1 MLATDTTETV
11 DRSETIPQTDSL
23 TLLVVD
29 DESAIRES
37 CREVAESLGFATYAA
52 KSPDEVI
59 HILDTA
65 GIDVVLLDLRPP
77 GSHGIDVLREIKRR
91 RPEAVVVIM
100 TGFATVHSAV
110 QAMKAGAYDYI
121 SKPFTFDELRLVLD
135 RVSAQLKLAAENRM
149 LRDAMK
155 SKRGFG
161 SLVGRAP
168 EMEKLYRIIAKA
180 ANSSHPVLIL
190 GESGTGKELVARSVH
205 FGGPY
210 RDRPFIPV
218 DCGSLV
224 PTLIES
230 ELFGYVRGAFTGAV
244 RAKDGLLATADGGTI
259 FLDEIGEL
267 PIDLQSKL
275 LRAIQEKEIRP
286 VGSNRAIPVNVRI
299 LAATNRD
306 LEAAVQQGTFRR
318 DLFFRLNVLTLRIPP
333 LRERKQDIP
342 LLAGH
347 VLERV
352 ARTTG
357 VHRTISE
364 DALRRMLDYEWPGNV
379 RELENCLERACA
391 LSSSATLQIGDLPT
405 ALRNLA
411 NEDYP
416 ILESSDS
423 RGILP
428 LAEMEKRAITQAIEQ
443 LHGDKLEAARRLGIG
458 KTTLYRKLKEYGA
471 ISQRA

>member
-1 MLATDTTETV
+1 MLATDTKEI
-11 DRSETIPQTDSL
+11 DKRFEAAPQSEL
-23 TLLVVD
+23 LNLLVVD
-29 DESAIRES
+29 GENAIRES
-37 CREVAESLGFATYAA
+37 CRDVAESLGFATHVAQ
-52 KSPDEVI
+52 SPDEVI
-59 HILDTA
+59 HTLDTA
-65 GIDVVLLDLRPP
+65 SIDVVLLDMRIP
-77 GSHGIDVLREIKRR
+77 GGSGIDLLRTIKRR
-91 RPEAVVVIM
+91 RPEAVVVMM
-100 TGFATVHSAV
+100 TGYATVHSAV

-135 RVSAQLKLAAENRM
+135 RVTAHLKLAVENRM
-149 LRDAMK
+149 LHDAMK
-155 SKRGFG
+155 AKHGFG
-161 SLVGRAP
+161 SLIGRAP
-168 EMEKLYRIIAKA
+168 EMERLYRIISKA
-180 ANSSHPVLIL
+180 ASSSHPVLIL
-190 GESGTGKELVARSVH
+190 GESGTGKELVARSIH
-205 FGGPY
+205 FGGSY

-218 DCGSLV
+218 DCGALV

-244 RAKDGLLATADGGTI
+244 RAKDGLLATAEGGTI
-259 FLDEIGEL
+259 FLDEVGEL

-286 VGSNRAIPVNVRI
+286 VGSNRAVPVNVRI

-306 LEAAVQQGTFRR
+306 LESAVQQGTFRR

-347 VLERV
+347 FLERV
-352 ARTTG
+352 TRTTG
-357 VHRTISE
+357 VHRTISDE
-364 DALRRMLDYEWPGNV
+364 ALRRMLDYDWPGNV

-405 ALRNLA
+405 SLRNLA

-416 ILESSDS
+416 VLDPTSAQGVMPLSEVEKHAIL
-423 RGILP
+423 
-428 LAEMEKRAITQAIEQ
+428 QAIEQ
-443 LHGDKLEAARRLGIG
+443 MHGDKLEAARRLGIG

-471 ISQRA
+471 MR

>member
-1 MLATDTTETV
+1 MLATETV
-11 DRSETIPQTDSL
+11 ERFNAAPQSGL
-23 TLLVVD
+23 LNLLVVD
-29 DESAIRES
+29 DESAVRES
-37 CREVAESLGFATYAA
+37 CCDVAESLGFATHAA
-52 KSPDEVI
+52 QSCDEVTC
-59 HILDTA
+59 ILETA
-65 GIDVVLLDLRPP
+65 SIDVVLLDLRS
-77 GSHGIDVLREIKRR
+77 GGNGIDLLREVKRR

-100 TGFATVHSAV
+100 TGYATVHSAV

-135 RVSAQLKLAAENRM
+135 RVTAQLKLAAENRI
-149 LRDAMK
+149 LRDAMN
-155 SKRGFG
+155 SKHSFG
-161 SLVGRAP
+161 SLIGRAP
-168 EMEKLYRIIAKA
+168 EMEKLYRIITKA

-190 GESGTGKELVARSVH
+190 GESGTGKELVARSIH
-205 FGGPY
+205 FGGAY

-259 FLDEIGEL
+259 FLDEVGEL
-267 PIDLQSKL
+267 PIDLQAKL

-286 VGSNRAIPVNVRI
+286 VGSNRAVPVKVRI

-306 LEAAVQQGTFRR
+306 LESAVQQGTFRR

-347 VLERV
+347 FLERV

-357 VHRTISE
+357 VHRTISDE
-364 DALRRMLDYEWPGNV
+364 ALRRMLDYEWPGNV

-405 ALRNLA
+405 GLRNLG
-411 NEDYP
+411 NENYP
-416 ILESSDS
+416 VLDTAPSC
-423 RGILP
+423 GIVP
-428 LAEMEKRAITQAIEQ
+428 LSELEKRAIMQAIEQ
-443 LHGDKLEAARRLGIG
+443 VHGDKLAAARQLGIG

-471 ISQRA
+471 MR

>member
-1 MLATDTTETV
+1 MLATETTETV
-11 DRSETIPQTDSL
+11 ECFKTPPL
-23 TLLVVD
+23 NGLWNLLVVD
-29 DESAIRES
+29 DENAVRES
-37 CREVAESLGFATYAA
+37 CRDVAESLGFATHVAQ
-52 KSPDEVI
+52 SCEEVI
-59 HILDTA
+59 HTLDTTA
-65 GIDVVLLDLRPP
+65 IDVVLLDQRIS
-77 GSHGIDVLREIKRR
+77 GSNGIGVLQEIKRR

-100 TGFATVHSAV
+100 TGYATVHSAV

-135 RVSAQLKLAAENRM
+135 RVTSNLKLAAENRA

-155 SKRGFG
+155 SKHGFG
-161 SLVGRAP
+161 PLVGRAP

-190 GESGTGKELVARSVH
+190 GESGTGKELVARALH
-205 FGGPY
+205 FGGAY

-218 DCGSLV
+218 DCGALV

-259 FLDEIGEL
+259 FLDEVGEL
-267 PIDLQSKL
+267 PIDLQSRL

-286 VGSNRAIPVNVRI
+286 VGSNRTVPVNVRI

-333 LRERKQDIP
+333 LRDRKQDIP

-357 VHRTISE
+357 VHRTISDE
-364 DALRRMLDYEWPGNV
+364 ALRRMLDYDWPGNV

-405 ALRNLA
+405 SLRNLA
-411 NEDYP
+411 HEIYP
-416 ILESSDS
+416 TLDLTPGGSIVTLWE
-423 RGILP
+423 L
-428 LAEMEKRAITQAIEQ
+428 EKRAILQALEQ
-443 LHGDKLEAARRLGIG
+443 VHGDKLEAARQLGIG
-458 KTTLYRKLKEYGA
+458 KTTLYRKLKEYGV
-471 ISQRA
+471 IR

>member
-1 MLATDTTETV
+1 MLATQTTDTIERLET
-11 DRSETIPQTDSL
+11 TPQTDSL

-29 DESAIRES
+29 DESAVRDS
-37 CREVAESLGFATYAA
+37 CREVAESLGFVTYAA
-52 KSPDEVI
+52 KTSDEVV

-65 GIDVVLLDLRPP
+65 GIDVVLLDLRMP
-77 GSHGIDVLREIKRR
+77 GSNGIDVLREIKRR
-91 RPEAVVVIM
+91 RAEAVVVIM

-155 SKRGFG
+155 SKHGFG
-161 SLVGRAP
+161 ALVGRAP
-168 EMEKLYRIIAKA
+168 EMEKLYRIIGKA
-180 ANSSHPVLIL
+180 AQSSHPVLIL

-218 DCGSLV
+218 DCGALV

-259 FLDEIGEL
+259 FLDEVGEL

-286 VGSNRAIPVNVRI
+286 VGGNRTIPINVRI

-306 LEAAVQQGTFRR
+306 LESAVQQGTFRR
-318 DLFFRLNVLTLRIPP
+318 DLFFRLNVLTLRVPP

-357 VHRTISE
+357 VFRTIND

-411 NEDYP
+411 SEDYP
-416 ILESSDS
+416 ILESTDS
-423 RGILP
+423 HGILK

-471 ISQRA
+471 LN

>member
-1 MLATDTTETV
+1 MLATETPERV
-11 DRSETIPQTDSL
+11 ERLDAAQHTDSL
-23 TLLVVD
+23 NLLVVD
-29 DESAIRES
+29 DESAVRES
-37 CREVAESLGFATYAA
+37 CREVAESLGFITYAA
-52 KSPDEVI
+52 KSPHEVI
-59 HILDTA
+59 HVLDTT
-65 GIDVVLLDLRPP
+65 GVDVVLLDLRVS
-77 GSHGIDVLREIKRR
+77 GSNGIDMLREIKRR

-155 SKRGFG
+155 SKNGFG
-161 SLVGRAP
+161 PLVGRAP
-168 EMEKLYRIIAKA
+168 EMEKLYRIISKA
-180 ANSSHPVLIL
+180 AKSSHPVLIL

-259 FLDEIGEL
+259 FLDEVGEL
-267 PIDLQSKL
+267 PIDLQAKL

-286 VGSNRAIPVNVRI
+286 VGGNRAIPVNVRI

-306 LEAAVQQGTFRR
+306 LETAVQQGTFRR

-357 VHRTISE
+357 VHRTISD

-411 NEDYP
+411 NEEYP
-416 ILESSDS
+416 TLEVPLTH
-423 RGILP
+423 GILP

-471 ISQRA
+471 LSS

>member
-1 MLATDTTETV
+1 MLATETTDTVERLQST
-11 DRSETIPQTDSL
+11 PQTD
-23 TLLVVD
+23 LLNLMVVD
-29 DESAIRES
+29 DETAVRES

-52 KSPDEVI
+52 QTSNEII
-59 HILDTA
+59 HVLDTA
-65 GIDVVLLDLRPP
+65 GIDVVLLDLRMP
-77 GSHGIDVLREIKRR
+77 GGNGMDVLREIKRR

-100 TGFATVHSAV
+100 TGFASVHSAV

-121 SKPFTFDELRLVLD
+121 SKPFTFDELRLALD
-135 RVSAQLKLAAENRM
+135 RVTAQLKLAAENRR

-155 SKRGFG
+155 SKHGFG

-168 EMEKLYRIIAKA
+168 EMEKLYRIIGKA

-190 GESGTGKELVARSVH
+190 GESGTGKELVARSIH
-205 FGGPY
+205 FGGAY

-218 DCGSLV
+218 DCGALV

-259 FLDEIGEL
+259 FLDEVGEL

-286 VGSNRAIPVNVRI
+286 VGSNRSVSVNVRI

-306 LEAAVQQGTFRR
+306 LESAVQQGTFRR

-357 VHRTISE
+357 VHRTISDE
-364 DALRRMLDYEWPGNV
+364 ALRRMLDYEWPGNV

-405 ALRNLA
+405 GLRNLG
-411 NEDYP
+411 NEVYP
-416 ILESSDS
+416 ALDAAPG
-423 RGILP
+423 RGNIVP
-428 LAEMEKRAITQAIEQ
+428 LSELEKRAITQAIEQ

-471 ISQRA
+471 MR